1 MQPIILAS
9 ASPRRKKIFDMMGI
23 PVAIQPSY
31 VEEIVPN
38 GKTPG
43 ETVCILAGEKADDV
57 AKSVSGG
64 IIISADTIVVHDNT
78 ILGKPNDEMEAASM
92 LKKLSSR
99 EHFVYSGVCVIY
111 KSSTNFNQK
120 RFTFFERT
128 KVTFSALDDWE
139 IEQYIRTGSPMD
151 KAGAYGI
158 QDDMGSLFV
167 KKIEGDY
174 YNVVG
179 FPINAFYQT
188 LKRDHHKLFRQIF
201 SL

>member
-9 ASPRRKKIFDMMGI
+9 ASPRRKNIFEMMNI
-23 PVAIQPSY
+23 PVIVQPSSI
-31 VEEIVPN
+31 EEIAPN

-57 AKSVSGG
+57 AGSTADG
-64 IIISADTIVVHDNT
+64 IIISADTIVVLGET
-78 ILGKPNDEMEAASM
+78 ILGKPDNHTEAASM
-92 LKKLSSR
+92 LKKLSGR
-99 EHFVYSGVCVIY
+99 EHSVYSGVCVIY
-111 KSSTNFNQK
+111 KNSAERNQK

-128 KVTFSALDDWE
+128 KVTFSPLEEWE
-139 IEQYIRTGSPMD
+139 IEQYIKTGSPLD

>member
-1 MQPIILAS
+1 MN
-9 ASPRRKKIFDMMGI
+9 I
-23 PVAIQPSY
+23 PVIVKPSS

-43 ETVCILAGEKADDV
+43 ETVRILAGEKADDV
-57 AKSVSGG
+57 AESIADG
-64 IIISADTIVVHDNT
+64 IIISADTIVVLDET
-78 ILGKPNDEMEAASM
+78 ILGKPDNYTEAASM
-92 LKKLSSR
+92 LKKLSGR
-99 EHFVYSGVCVIY
+99 EHSVYSGVCVIN
-111 KSSTNFNQK
+111 KNSAELNQK

-128 KVTFSALDDWE
+128 KVTFSSLDDWE
-139 IEQYIRTGSPMD
+139 IEQYIKTGSPLD

-167 KKIEGDY
+167 KSIEGDY

>member
-1 MQPIILAS
+1 MRPIILAS
-9 ASPRRKKIFDMMGI
+9 ASPRRKKIFEMLNI
-23 PVAIQPSY
+23 PVSVMPSDA
-31 VEEIVPN
+31 EEYAPN

-43 ETVCILAGEKADDV
+43 ETVCMLAEIKAADV
-57 AKSVSGG
+57 AESLTDG
-64 IIISADTIVVHDNT
+64 IIISADTIVVLDDQ
-78 ILGKPNDEMEAASM
+78 ILGKPNNHDEAASM
-92 LKKLSSR
+92 LKKLSGR
-99 EHFVYSGVCVIY
+99 EHSVYTGVCVID
-111 KSSTNFNQK
+111 KIKGKLNQK

-128 KVTFSALDDWE
+128 KVTFSSLDEWE
-139 IEQYIRTGSPMD
+139 IEQYIKSGSPMD

-167 KKIEGDY
+167 NQIEGDY

-188 LKRDHHKLFRQIF
+188 LKRNHHKLFRQIF

>member
-9 ASPRRKKIFDMMGI
+9 ASPRRKKIFEMMNI
-23 PVAIQPSY
+23 PVSIKPSS

-57 AKSVSGG
+57 AESVPDG
-64 IIISADTIVVHDNT
+64 IIISADTIVVLGET
-78 ILGKPNDEMEAASM
+78 ILGKPNGQNEAASM
-92 LKKLSSR
+92 LKNLSGR
-99 EHFVYSGVCVIY
+99 EHSVYTGVCVIY
-111 KSSTNFNQK
+111 KNSANLNQK

-128 KVTFSALDDWE
+128 NVTFSSLDDWE
-139 IEQYIRTGSPMD
+139 IEQYIKAGSPMD

-188 LKRDHHKLFRQIF
+188 IKRDHHKLFRQVF